1 MVLEETFDVGLLE
14 EVVEEVEEVEPSD
27 DILSSS
33 VQISPGN
40 KTLRRLWKLMI
51 DSEIFCHELAKH
63 HCILQLI
70 DETYLEFT

>member
-1 MVLEETFDVGLLE
+1 VLEETFDVGLLE

-40 KTLRRLWKLMI
+40 ITSRKLR
-51 DSEIFCHELAKH
+51 ELGK
-63 HCILQLI
+63 
-70 DETYLEFT
+70 

>member
-1 MVLEETFDVGLLE
+1 MLEETFDVALLE

-40 KTLRRLWKLMI
+40 ITSRRLWKLTI
-51 DSEIFCHELAKH
+51 ESKFAVFKLRSTIAFE
-63 HCILQLI
+63 
-70 DETYLEFT
+70 ETYMEFT